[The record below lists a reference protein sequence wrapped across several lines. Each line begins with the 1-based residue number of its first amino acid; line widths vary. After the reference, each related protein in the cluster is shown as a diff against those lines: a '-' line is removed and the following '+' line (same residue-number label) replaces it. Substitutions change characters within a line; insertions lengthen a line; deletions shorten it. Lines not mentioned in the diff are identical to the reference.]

1 MMKKMALL
9 LSLLLRKIINDL
21 YGDVLVLA
29 LIYYVGVERDSDVE
43 RIVKVLEKNYA

>member
-1 MMKKMALL
+1 MMKKMTLL

-29 LIYYVGVERDSDVE
+29 LIYYVATERDSDVE
-43 RIVKVLEKNYA
+43 RVAEVLEKMYA